1 MYCCLKV
8 FTLARRQVDN
18 PIDENFV
25 EKVIRDE
32 RSKGKKDEGEMY
44 EQTWRQ
50 EQILLPNDF
59 WKRHKF

>member
-1 MYCCLKV
+1 M
-8 FTLARRQVDN
+8 DN